1 MKVLMIGPDIDRVPG
16 GMATVVKNCMNSE
29 LADTVK
35 LKYIS
40 SNIEDNIVNKLLWNI
55 RGLFKY
61 LVNINKYDIVHI
73 HMAERGSFYRKSIY
87 IIIAKLLKKKS
98 IVHFHGA
105 EFDEFYNLESNKI
118 QRKYIRYILDKSN
131 LIIALG
137 SSWREK
143 IKKYTNT
150 EIVVLSN
157 AVEVPSNNFYNL
169 NNKDI
174 VLLGRLEQRKGTF
187 DLLDIADNILC
198 ADLSFN
204 LVLAGDGNLNVVKE
218 KIEKLKLK
226 NNIKLLGW
234 INKEQR
240 EELLKNT
247 AIFVLPSYNEG
258 MPMAVLEA
266 MSYGIPLVVSDV
278 GDIPYVVKDYENG
291 YLIKAGDKKQLEDR
305 ILKLLKSEELR
316 SKISV
321 NNYKKVKKHFNLQ
334 FNLQKL
340 NEIYMKL

>member
-16 GMATVVKNCMNSE
+16 GMATVIKNCMYSE
-29 LADTVK
+29 LANTVK

-40 SNIEDNIVNKLLWNI
+40 SNIEDNIVSKVLWNI
-55 RGLFKY
+55 KGLFKY
-61 LVNINKYDIVHI
+61 LVNINEYDIVHI

-105 EFDEFYNLESNKI
+105 EFDEFYNLESSKI
-118 QRKYIRYILDKSN
+118 QKKYIRYILDKSN

-137 SSWREK
+137 SSWKKK
-143 IKKYTNT
+143 IKNYTNT

-169 NNKDI
+169 NNKNI

-187 DLLDIADNILC
+187 DLLDIADNILHE
-198 ADLSFN
+198 DLSFN
-204 LVLAGDGNLNVVKE
+204 LVLAGDGNLDVVKR
-218 KIEKLKLK
+218 KIEGLKFK
-226 NNIKLLGW
+226 NNVKILGW

-258 MPMAVLEA
+258 MPMAILEA

-278 GDIPYVVKDYENG
+278 GDIPYVVKEGENG

-305 ILKLLKSEELR
+305 LLKLIKDNELR
-316 SKISV
+316 SKISI
-321 NNYKKVKKHFNLQ
+321 NNYLKVNKDFNLKFNLQ
-334 FNLQKL
+334 RLSK
-340 NEIYMKL
+340 IYKEL